1 MNPKTQNTKNKKLTK
16 KKANETQLVFF
27 FKAKNFIFTSRLDL
41 DRKI

>member
-16 KKANETQLVFF
+16 KDNETQLVFF
-27 FKAKNFIFTSRLDL
+27 FKAKNGILSSRLDL